1 MNIFCNSDNNQDMNS
16 LFFSREDI
24 KRRKLLLKIQRKIN
38 TTDKMKKK
46 GFTLVELIAVI
57 AIIAVLAAALTPKL
71 AGYINESKK
80 VAVLEQAREIV
91 TAYNSVS
98 LKDETVTTSSKV
110 ADIITKSN
118 GLIDS
123 GDIDKLAD
131 DCTVESCINA
141 VEGGEMTLTDGKLAS
156 ATAPVTP

>member
-1 MNIFCNSDNNQDMNS
+1 M
-16 LFFSREDI
+16 
-24 KRRKLLLKIQRKIN
+24 LKIKRKIN
-38 TTDKMKKK
+38 TKDKKKKK

-156 ATAPVTP
+156 ATAPATPVTP